1 MIDALGNPQSVLLL
15 GGTSDIG
22 LAIVRAF
29 DPARLHRVVLA
40 GRSDTA
46 LQEAASSLSV
56 PREAVDTPTL
66 DVEVATSQ
74 DTAIEAA
81 FGGGDIDVA
90 VVAVGTLGEQAA
102 DENNPDAAARI
113 LKVNGADTAALCLRT
128 FHRLAAQGHGTLVI
142 ISSIAAVRPRRA
154 NFIYGAGKAGL
165 DAFAQGL
172 IEMGREQGVD
182 VVLVRPGFV
191 RTRMTTGLEEAP
203 FAVSAEEVARDTIN
217 AVRRKRSIVYSP
229 AQVGAVAAALKVM
242 PSPLLRRLPR

>member
-29 DPARLHRVVLA
+29 DPARLQRVVLA
-40 GRSDTA
+40 GRTA
-46 LQEAASSLSV
+46 SALETSAAALSV
-56 PREAVDTPTL
+56 PREAVSTAVM
-66 DVEVATSQ
+66 DVELASSQ
-74 DTAIEAA
+74 DAAVSAA
-81 FGGGDIDVA
+81 FDNGDIDVA
-90 VVAVGTLGEQAA
+90 VVAVGALGEQSA
-102 DENNPDAAARI
+102 DERNPDAAAHI
-113 LKVNGADTAALCLRT
+113 LKLNGSDTAALCLRV
-128 FHRLAAQGHGTLVI
+128 FHRLAAQGHGTLVV

-154 NFIYGAGKAGL
+154 NFIYGAGKAAL

-191 RTRMTTGLEEAP
+191 RTRMTEGLQEAP
-203 FAVSAEEVARDTIN
+203 FAVSADEVARDTIN

-242 PSPLLRRLPR
+242 PSPLLRRMPR